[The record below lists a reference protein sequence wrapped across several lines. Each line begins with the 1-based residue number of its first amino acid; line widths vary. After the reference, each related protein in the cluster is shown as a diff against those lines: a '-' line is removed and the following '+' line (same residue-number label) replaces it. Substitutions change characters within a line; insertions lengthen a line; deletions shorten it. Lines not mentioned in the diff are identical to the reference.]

1 MNTPPQNQALAMRT
15 IVRIIGAL
23 ISEGSMP
30 PFSEIVFSN
39 SMLQGVLY
47 TIARA
52 LPLIIGIVTAGAGI
66 IAYIAYRSFYYKIEY
81 NYFSFVKGYI
91 NRKKVSIPFRQ
102 IQNVDIEQCL
112 MYRICGVV
120 SVVIM
125 TAGHMDPQH
134 RLKETSEI
142 ILPPFSVREG
152 RLLQEFL
159 LSQSNIQIVVNEEL
173 PDPRAVI
180 ETIERRPL

>member
-47 TIARA
+47 TIAR
-52 LPLIIGIVTAGAGI
+52 AGI